1 MRKVS
6 KYQTIT
12 SSYEAAEAAI
22 NYTGQFTYNPPLV
35 IEYKGKKYI
44 TGAGYSDDITI
55 FADAEEICIL
65 SQNSRHGYCGAQFLD
80 ASTGKEN
87 ASIFLQGNDIEDKE
101 NLSYNLDR
109 MDPRKAFNIIGQYY
123 IN

>member
-1 MRKVS
+1 MRKIN
-6 KYQTIT
+6 KYQEIREN
-12 SSYEAAEAAI
+12 YEAIEAAV
-22 NYTGQFTYNPPLV
+22 NYTGQFYFHPPLV

-44 TGAGYSDDITI
+44 TGAGYSDHVTI

-87 ASIFLQGNDIEDKE
+87 GSIFLTGDDIENKE
-101 NLSYNLDR
+101 NLSYKLDR

>member
-6 KYQTIT
+6 KYQTIKE
-12 SSYEAAEAAI
+12 SYEAAEAAV
-22 NYTGQFTYNPPLV
+22 NYTGQFYFHPPLV

-44 TGAGYSDDITI
+44 TGAGYSDHVTI

-65 SQNSRHGYCGAQFLD
+65 TQNSRHGYCGAQFLD
-80 ASTGKEN
+80 ASTGTEN
-87 ASIFLQGNDIEDKE
+87 ASIFLQGNDIEDKTV
-101 NLSYNLDR
+101 LSYKLDR

>member
-12 SSYEAAEAAI
+12 RSYEAAEAAV

-44 TGAGYSDDITI
+44 TGAGYSDHVTI

-65 SQNSRHGYCGAQFLD
+65 SQNSQHGYCGAQFLD
-80 ASTGKEN
+80 VSTGKET

-109 MDPRKAFNIIGQYY
+109 IDPRKALNIIGQYY

>member
-1 MRKVS
+1 MRKIS

-12 SSYEAAEAAI
+12 CSYEAAEAAV

-44 TGAGYSDDITI
+44 TGAGYSDHVTI

-87 ASIFLQGNDIEDKE
+87 GSIFLTGDDIENKE
-101 NLSYNLDR
+101 NLSYKLDR

>member
-12 SSYEAAEAAI
+12 RSYEAAEAAI

-44 TGAGYSDDITI
+44 TGAGNCDDITI
-55 FADAEEICIL
+55 FADTEEICIL

-80 ASTGKEN
+80 VSTGKET
-87 ASIFLQGNDIEDKE
+87 ASIFLQGNDIEDKTV
-101 NLSYNLDR
+101 LSYNLDR

>member
-12 SSYEAAEAAI
+12 RSYEAAEAAI

-44 TGAGYSDDITI
+44 TSAGYSDYVTI

-80 ASTGKEN
+80 VSTGKEN
-87 ASIFLQGNDIEDKE
+87 ASVFLQGNDIEDKE